1 MQPSECSQLV
11 IKYNILSKDDGVT
24 LCLWE
29 SAPINE
35 TRVKPFLY
43 MVRQRL
49 PSEDEAQQLLD
60 FYLKVYA
67 AAQPGE
73 VAQMVEALPSM

>member
-1 MQPSECSQLV
+1 MQSSKCSQLV

-49 PSEDEAQQLLD
+49 SSKDEAQQLLD
-60 FYLKVYA
+60 FYLTVYA
-67 AAQPGE
+67 TTQPGE
-73 VAQMVEALPSM
+73 AAQMVETVPSV

>member
-1 MQPSECSQLV
+1 MQPSEFSQLV
-11 IKYNILSKDDGVT
+11 IKYNILAKDDGVT

-29 SAPINE
+29 PAPLNE

-49 PSEDEAQQLLD
+49 SSEDEAQQLLD

-67 AAQPGE
+67 TAQPSEAAQR
-73 VAQMVEALPSM
+73 VEAIPSL